1 MVTKYKV
8 IKEFD
13 RFYLA
18 ESPSGWKETFHKA
31 EYKPDKDGYITK
43 GKYYKWNPNPQ
54 PNPKSPWRKK
64 KNIYGNVDTEV
75 LFFEE
80 LISDEEND

>member
-1 MVTKYKV
+1 METKYKV

-18 ESPSGWKETFHKA
+18 ESPSGWKETFHKV

-43 GKYYKWNPNPQ
+43 EKEYKWNPNPQ

-64 KNIYGNVDTEV
+64 KNIYGTTPELLYFDEV
-75 LFFEE
+75 MED
-80 LISDEEND
+80 DEC

>member
-1 MVTKYKV
+1 METKYKV

-43 GKYYKWNPNPQ
+43 GKEYKWNPNPQ
-54 PNPKSPWRKK
+54 PNPKSSWRKK
-64 KNIYGNVDTEV
+64 KNIYGTTPEFLYFDEV
-75 LFFEE
+75 MED
-80 LISDEEND
+80 DEC